1 MGAPPRAVNSN
12 SRKRC
17 LILPTLLLIPG
28 LLLFQVI
35 LREHVLVSS
44 HHHHHGSGSSAEPS
58 DSLSSSSSHVHGGAE
73 NVVINTEAAAVAQHG
88 QHHGHAHRAVKKGTL
103 EGSVFGSLSDG
114 GGGEGG
120 VATLLR
126 SLGVGQSLGGGGGGG
141 GAREEVVKV
150 PLRPSPRP
158 GTLDDPDPI
167 HIVYTL
173 CGNPNEIE
181 KDHYG
186 LLGVK
191 SLLMAKADNAGSL
204 RHYVFH
210 ILTNVGEEELFNT
223 TFLNWEVYR
232 AMQKEARA
240 GLITFHIY
248 NIKELD
254 ESVKNALGDGVNPN
268 LMVPHHIFKNC
279 AASRLKLPFLL
290 GGLVER
296 VIYLD
301 WDSVCMCDLTRLWD
315 EWKRFSLTATL
326 GFAHADPSQASERDT
341 YRVWDQPRHPTL
353 GSINSGVMLMHIGR
367 LHADGRA
374 GTRAFWTSAAGI
386 LRSRANITG
395 GPQDYWE
402 LTKAFPLGDQDLLNA
417 LFAAKSPTAPFG
429 HPEWL
434 HIIPPQYNFCI
445 DPPWLEDLQDVE
457 HIPIQGYKGPS
468 RPCVIHFC
476 GNRIMTNTKGE
487 EYLPV
492 TDAVQASFM
501 YIKYWQIERREN
513 PPGMRE
519 PT

>member
-1 MGAPPRAVNSN
+1 MGLPSRAVHSS

-17 LILPTLLLIPG
+17 MILPALLLIPG

-35 LREHVLVSS
+35 LREHILVSN
-44 HHHHHGSGSSAEPS
+44 HHHHGSTSE
-58 DSLSSSSSHVHGGAE
+58 SSHVHDNA
-73 NVVINTEAAAVAQHG
+73 VINTAVVATAAVVQHEHHG
-88 QHHGHAHRAVKKGTL
+88 HHGHAHSSSLEENVKKGTL
-103 EGSVFGSLSDG
+103 EGSIFG
-114 GGGEGG
+114 GGGGG

-126 SLGVGQSLGGGGGGG
+126 SLGVVGA
-141 GAREEVVKV
+141 AREDLL
-150 PLRPSPRP
+150 PPPQRPSSRPSPRP

-167 HIVYTL
+167 HVVYTL

-240 GLITFHIY
+240 GLISFHIY

-254 ESVKNALGDGVNPN
+254 QSVKDAIGDGVNPN

-290 GGLVER
+290 GGIVDR
-296 VIYLD
+296 IIYLD

-417 LFAAKSPTAPFG
+417 LFAAKTSAAPYG

-445 DPPWLEDLQDVE
+445 DPPWLEDLQEVE
-457 HIPIQGYKGPS
+457 HIPIQGYKGPA

-513 PPGMRE
+513 PPGMRD
-519 PT
+519 PTE